1 VNSTPYQLHGNVAVI
16 TFDNPPMN
24 GYSHA
29 LRLQIV
35 AGIEQAEDD
44 PEVGAIVLIGR
55 RASSRAAPTSANS
68 ARRRCWPSRRC
79 AR

>member
-16 TFDNPPMN
+16 AFDNPPMN

-29 LRLQIV
+29 LRLRIV

-44 PEVGAIVLIGR
+44 PAVGAIVLIGSAR
-55 RASSRAAPTSANS
+55 VFSSGATSANS
-68 ARRRCWPSRRC
+68 ARRR
-79 AR
+79 